1 VVPFEDFQSYLQYLE
16 AHDLLKRVGVEVD
29 PDLEITE
36 IATRIVRE
44 EGPALLFDRV
54 KGSSYRLAIN
64 FMGNP
69 RLIELVLGMHP
80 REFGEKFAAL
90 IETLNPPSL
99 GAIWDARWFWPR
111 FLASRPQRVLRGLCQ
126 EVEEVPDLDRL
137 PIIKCWPKDGGK
149 FLTFPLVITEDPN
162 TGISNMGIYRMHVYG
177 KDTTGM
183 HMQIQKGVGFHYH
196 EAEKKGEPLEL
207 ACVLGADPTLMLAG
221 IFPLPEGFE
230 EIAFSGMLR
239 GKRTRLVKALT
250 IDVHV
255 PATAEIVLEGVVP
268 PVERRMEGPF
278 GDHFGHYSDAHPF
291 PVFHIKKVTRRR
303 NAVYP
308 AAVVGKPPQ
317 EDRYMGD
324 ASQEILIPFIKMM
337 RPEVRDMWAYYEAGF
352 HNLFVVAVES
362 RYSKEPVKTA
372 LGLFGEGQLGLSK
385 CIVLVEPTVNVRSFT
400 EVLRAIRRH
409 FDPANDFILISRAP
423 LDTLDFTSFKMHQG
437 SKIVIDATGRED
449 GAAAARVREVDPA
462 ILGGGVRK
470 WRLLEDTLLVL
481 QVDGDARATL
491 ERAIRSPSLGPV
503 KIVAA
508 VSPDVDI
515 EDDVNL
521 IWGIFTRF
529 DPARDIL
536 FTRTTMSGIAPVYE
550 GVMGIDATW
559 KKGYP
564 EPLVMDPEIVDKVD
578 KRWNRYWSQTA

>member
-1 VVPFEDFQSYLQYLE
+1 
-16 AHDLLKRVGVEVD
+16 
-29 PDLEITE
+29 
-36 IATRIVRE
+36 
-44 EGPALLFDRV
+44 
-54 KGSSYRLAIN
+54 
-64 FMGNP
+64 
-69 RLIELVLGMHP
+69 
-80 REFGEKFAAL
+80 
-90 IETLNPPSL
+90 
-99 GAIWDARWFWPR
+99 
-111 FLASRPQRVLRGLCQ
+111 
-126 EVEEVPDLDRL
+126 
-137 PIIKCWPKDGGK
+137 
-149 FLTFPLVITEDPN
+149 
-162 TGISNMGIYRMHVYG
+162 
-177 KDTTGM
+177 
-183 HMQIQKGVGFHYH
+183 
-196 EAEKKGEPLEL
+196 
-207 ACVLGADPTLMLAG
+207 
-221 IFPLPEGFE
+221 
-230 EIAFSGMLR
+230 
-239 GKRTRLVKALT
+239 
-250 IDVHV
+250 
-255 PATAEIVLEGVVP
+255 
-268 PVERRMEGPF
+268 
-278 GDHFGHYSDAHPF
+278 
-291 PVFHIKKVTRRR
+291 
-303 NAVYP
+303 
-308 AAVVGKPPQ
+308 
-317 EDRYMGD
+317 
-324 ASQEILIPFIKMM
+324 MM